1 MPIVNQI
8 GNLQYV
14 LLAMF
19 GYAMILVADQWWLE
33 YRPFRRRVVSFL
45 TLSKQFTQPIGQVA
59 QQINSIAMAL
69 PVRPVSSI

>member
-19 GYAMILVADQWWLE
+19 GYAMILVADQWGLE
-33 YRPFRRRVVSFL
+33 YRP
-45 TLSKQFTQPIGQVA
+45 
-59 QQINSIAMAL
+59 
-69 PVRPVSSI
+69 